1 MTAQEQEYK
10 DFEAKL
16 VAHLKAMD
24 KAGKGNFNDW
34 LTCHQALLQMRQTQ
48 AAESM
53 LEILK
58 HWYQKGFP
66 VVSTSPFG
74 W

>member
-1 MTAQEQEYK
+1 MTAQQQAYK

-34 LTCHQALLQMRQTQ
+34 LACQQALLQMRQTQ

-53 LEILK
+53 LEILRY
-58 HWYQKGFP
+58 WYEKG
-66 VVSTSPFG
+66 VGVNMGPFFG
-74 W
+74 